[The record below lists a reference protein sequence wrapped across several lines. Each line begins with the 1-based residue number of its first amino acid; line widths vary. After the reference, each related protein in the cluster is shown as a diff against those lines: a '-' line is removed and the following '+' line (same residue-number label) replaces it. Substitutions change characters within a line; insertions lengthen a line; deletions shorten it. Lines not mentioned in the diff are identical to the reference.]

1 MGFDHR
7 LTVMQV
13 ETWSMTSSDSAI
25 SRRVLIADD
34 QPDVVAALRLLL
46 RGAGFETDAASSVQE
61 VRDRLSVR
69 DYDLLLMDLN
79 YARDTTSG
87 REGLELLTEVHERD
101 RLLPIIVMTGWGSIE
116 TAVEAMR
123 RGARTFVHKPW
134 ENASLTETVTRE
146 LDEARARREADA
158 YASRELEHAQRIQRA
173 LLPSPL
179 PEIEGCEM
187 AAMWKP
193 AAAFGGDCY
202 DMLRFSN
209 TRLGLSIADVAGKG
223 LPAAL
228 LMANLQA
235 SVRAFGTEDARPETV
250 TRQVNRALC
259 RHTPLDRFVTFFY
272 ATIDTA
278 AGTLACSNAGHNPPI
293 LVHADG
299 SVSRPATGGMVLGV
313 LENNIYSQAEL
324 PLRGGDR
331 LLLFTDGITEA
342 GSHEG
347 REFGDDRLVELV
359 IAHRDLS
366 APELLEAVFRD
377 VNTFTAGRFA
387 DDATL
392 ISIAVR

>member
-1 MGFDHR
+1 MN
-7 LTVMQV
+7 LEMLP
-13 ETWSMTSSDSAI
+13 MSSTDDAAV

-46 RGAGFETDAASSVQE
+46 RGAGFDTDAACSVQE
-61 VRDRLSVR
+61 VRDRLSVN

-87 REGLELLTEVHERD
+87 REGLELLSEVHERD

-134 ENASLTETVTRE
+134 ENASLTATVTRE

-158 YASRELEHAQRIQRA
+158 HASRELEHAQRIQRA

-179 PEIEGCEM
+179 PEIDGCQM

-193 AAAFGGDCY
+193 ATAFGGDCY
-202 DMLRFSN
+202 DILRFSS

-235 SVRAFGTEDARPETV
+235 SVRAFGIEDARPETV

-272 ATIDTA
+272 ATIDTSR
-278 AGTLACSNAGHNPPI
+278 GTLACSNAGHNPPI
-293 LVHADG
+293 LVRADG
-299 SVSRPATGGMVLGV
+299 TVSRPATGGMVLGV
-313 LENNIYSQAEL
+313 LADNAYSQAEL
-324 PLRGGDR
+324 PLRSGDR
-331 LLLFTDGITEA
+331 LVLFTDGITEA

-359 IAHRDLS
+359 VAHRDRP
-366 APELLEAVFRD
+366 APELLDAIFRE
-377 VNTFTAGRFA
+377 VSAFTGGVFA

-392 ISIAVR
+392 ISVAVA

>member
-1 MGFDHR
+1 MI
-7 LTVMQV
+7 V
-13 ETWSMTSSDSAI
+13 ETWPVKSTDSAVA
-25 SRRVLIADD
+25 RRVLIADD

-46 RGAGFETDAASSVQE
+46 RGAGLETDSACSVQE
-61 VRDRLSVR
+61 VHERLSAN

-87 REGLELLTEVHERD
+87 REGLELLSEVHERD

-134 ENASLTETVTRE
+134 ENAALTKTVMRE
-146 LDEARARREADA
+146 LDEAGARRRADA
-158 YASRELEHAQRIQRA
+158 RATRELEHAQRIQQA

-193 AAAFGGDCY
+193 ASAFGGDCY
-202 DMLRFSN
+202 DMIRFSK

-235 SVRAFGTEDARPETV
+235 SVRAFATDEARPETV

-272 ATIDTA
+272 ATIDTT
-278 AGTLACSNAGHNPPI
+278 AGTLACSNAGHNPPV

-299 SVSRPATGGMVLGV
+299 SVSRPATDGMVLGV
-313 LENNIYSQAEL
+313 IADNSYTQTEMH
-324 PLRGGDR
+324 LRPGDR
-331 LLLFTDGITEA
+331 LVLFTDGITEA

-347 REFGDDRLVELV
+347 REFGDDRLVQVV
-359 IAHRDLS
+359 IAHRHRS
-366 APELLEAVFRD
+366 APEILNEIFREVSAFTSGVFS
-377 VNTFTAGRFA
+377 

-392 ISIAVR
+392 ISIAVG

>member
-1 MGFDHR
+1 MNVD
-7 LTVMQV
+7 M
-13 ETWSMTSSDSAI
+13 WPMTSTDAAI

-46 RGAGFETDAASSVQE
+46 RGAGFDTDAACSVQE
-61 VRDRLSVR
+61 VRDRLSAKE
-69 DYDLLLMDLN
+69 YDLLLMDLN

-87 REGLELLTEVHERD
+87 REGLDLLSEVHERD

-134 ENASLTETVTRE
+134 ENASLRATVTRE

-158 YASRELEHAQRIQRA
+158 SRSRELEHAQRIQRA

-179 PEIEGCEM
+179 PEVDGCDM

-235 SVRAFGTEDARPETV
+235 SVRAFGIDEARPDAV

-272 ATIDTA
+272 ATIDTS
-278 AGTLACSNAGHNPPI
+278 THMLTCSNAGHNPPI
-293 LVHADG
+293 LVRADG
-299 SVSRPATGGMVLGV
+299 SVWRPASDGMVLGV
-313 LENNIYSQAEL
+313 LEHNVYSQTEI
-324 PLRGGDR
+324 PLRPGDR
-331 LLLFTDGITEA
+331 LVLFTDGITEA

-359 IAHRDLS
+359 VANRHLP
-366 APELLEAVFRD
+366 AAALLDSVFTE
-377 VNTFTAGRFA
+377 VSTFTRGVFA

-392 ISIAVR
+392 IVMGVRS

>member
-1 MGFDHR
+1 MAMR
-7 LTVMQV
+7 VMNL
-13 ETWSMTSSDSAI
+13 ETCLMTSSDTAI

-46 RGAGFETDAASSVQE
+46 RTAGFETDAACSVQE

-87 REGLELLTEVHERD
+87 REGLDLLSEVHERD

-146 LDEARARREADA
+146 LDEARVRREADA

-179 PEIEGCEM
+179 PEIDGCEM

-193 AAAFGGDCY
+193 ATAFGGDCY
-202 DMLRFSN
+202 DVLRFSS

-235 SVRAFGTEDARPETV
+235 SVRAFGIDDARPETV

-272 ATIDTA
+272 ATIDTST
-278 AGTLACSNAGHNPPI
+278 GMLACSNAGHNPPI
-293 LVHADG
+293 LVRVDG
-299 SVSRPATGGMVLGV
+299 SVWRPGSDGMVLGI
-313 LENNIYSQAEL
+313 LDSNAYSQSET
-324 PLRGGDR
+324 PLRSGDR

-359 IAHRDLS
+359 LANRHQS
-366 APELLEAVFRD
+366 APALLDSVFRE
-377 VNTFTAGRFA
+377 VNAFTAGMFA

-392 ISIAVR
+392 ISVAVA

>member
-1 MGFDHR
+1 MI
-7 LTVMQV
+7 V
-13 ETWSMTSSDSAI
+13 ETLPIGSTNTAAA
-25 SRRVLIADD
+25 RRVLIADD

-46 RGAGFETDAASSVQE
+46 RGAGLDTDAACSVQE
-61 VRDRLSVR
+61 VRDRLNAR

-146 LDEARARREADA
+146 LDEARARRQADA
-158 YASRELEHAQRIQRA
+158 HASRELEHAQRIQKA

-179 PEIEGCEM
+179 PEVDGCQM
-187 AAMWKP
+187 AALWQP
-193 AAAFGGDCY
+193 ASAFGGDCY

-235 SVRAFGTEDARPETV
+235 SVRAFATDDARPETV

-272 ATIDTA
+272 AMIDTSTK
-278 AGTLACSNAGHNPPI
+278 TLACSNAGHNPPI
-293 LVHADG
+293 LVSADG

-313 LENNIYSQAEL
+313 LENNSYSQAEMRL
-324 PLRGGDR
+324 QSGDR
-331 LLLFTDGITEA
+331 LVLFTDGITEA

-347 REFGDDRLVELV
+347 REFGDDRLVELA
-359 IAHRDLS
+359 IAHRSRSASDILDAIFREVSAFTGGILS
-366 APELLEAVFRD
+366 
-377 VNTFTAGRFA
+377 

-392 ISIAVR
+392 ISIAIA